1 MYTNYLN
8 RNDLPRGLR
17 NNNPGNLVRSNNAWL
32 GKIPYNQSL
41 DSRFEQFIELRYGI
55 RALMRDIY
63 SDYTKKNKKTVVEL
77 INEFAPDFENNT
89 AAYINTVV
97 KIIGSNLIGE
107 LTQDKMIAI
116 CKAIIYVENGSGYSK
131 YISDKDYND
140 AIAILGIQL
149 KKKVV

>member
-107 LTQDKMIAI
+107 LTHDKMIAI